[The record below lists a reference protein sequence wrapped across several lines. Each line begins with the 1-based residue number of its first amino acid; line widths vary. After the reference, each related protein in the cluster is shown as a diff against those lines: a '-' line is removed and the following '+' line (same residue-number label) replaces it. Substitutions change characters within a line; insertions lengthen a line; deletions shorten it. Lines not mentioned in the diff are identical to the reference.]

1 MSVILTCHA
10 AKLTNQVPNARRT
23 HLGRMW
29 KHEEDSRL
37 HHSLLPGFDSR
48 TPFPVARH
56 SYPGMKALI
65 ERLVQQY
72 SFNRAT
78 CSGHMNAALLQDAST
93 RGSACLCLWGE
104 SFLRI
109 IWRKIRVCREAGS
122 SSEQKSRSQSDFLE
136 ETHGGPPGSPN
147 SHLSHLEEIGIDLKL
162 VPSEKVCREPEPA
175 RVVKDAFGLW
185 SGEEVIHDDLLF
197 QGVRETQW
205 RCRLG
210 SQGPAG
216 LDCFPEREEGRKIKE
231 PVGADE

>member
-1 MSVILTCHA
+1 
-10 AKLTNQVPNARRT
+10 
-23 HLGRMW
+23 
-29 KHEEDSRL
+29 
-37 HHSLLPGFDSR
+37 
-48 TPFPVARH
+48 
-56 SYPGMKALI
+56 
-65 ERLVQQY
+65 
-72 SFNRAT
+72 
-78 CSGHMNAALLQDAST
+78 MNATLLQDAST
-93 RGSACLCLWGE
+93 RGWACLCLWGE

-175 RVVKDAFGLW
+175 HVVKDAFGLW

-210 SQGPAG
+210 SQRTAG

-231 PVGADE
+231 PVGADERG